1 MKRFLAWLMGLAS
14 SLALLGFAGELLL
27 WAWRPNFRSLREGG
41 AFLLIALLTYGVRK
55 ELQKGP

>member
-1 MKRFLAWLMGLAS
+1 MGVAS

-27 WAWRPNFRSLREGG
+27 LAWRPTFRDLREAC
-41 AFLLIALLTYGVRK
+41 AFLAIALLTYGIRK